1 MIWRP
6 TCHPRCWPLPACAVV
21 LTSSL
26 AAISAEFTE
35 RGPGH
40 VYTEADWTTNFCD
53 LEEPYV
59 T

>member
-1 MIWRP
+1 M
-6 TCHPRCWPLPACAVV
+6 PACAVV